1 MKQLLFLCI
10 SLAILLFAVIV
21 TNVAPIIKGRVGGDW
36 PYYSCKIYSD
46 FYDLAKKSDWYD
58 GDYKVKDN
66 YLDKI
71 KKEKTIDVIEEKQ

>member
-21 TNVAPIIKGRVGGDW
+21 TNVAPIIKGRVGGNW
-36 PYYSCKIYSD
+36 PYYACKIYSD
-46 FYDLAKKSDWYD
+46 RYDLAKKANDYSDS
-58 GDYKVKDN
+58 KEKDN